1 MSAGE
6 TIWVVV
12 GLAGQALFFAR
23 FFVQWVASERE
34 GRSVVPLAFWYLSI
48 AGAVILLS
56 YAIYRRDP
64 VFILGQSCG
73 FLIYARNLFLIRR
86 ERTGGE
92 PRAPTERGRQE
103 PSLT

>member
-23 FFVQWVASERE
+23 FLVQWVASERE

-48 AGAVILLS
+48 AGAFILLS

-73 FLIYARNLFLIRR
+73 FLIYIRNLFLIRR
-86 ERTGGE
+86 ERMGRE
-92 PRAPTERGRQE
+92 PPARTERGE
-103 PSLT
+103 PSPA